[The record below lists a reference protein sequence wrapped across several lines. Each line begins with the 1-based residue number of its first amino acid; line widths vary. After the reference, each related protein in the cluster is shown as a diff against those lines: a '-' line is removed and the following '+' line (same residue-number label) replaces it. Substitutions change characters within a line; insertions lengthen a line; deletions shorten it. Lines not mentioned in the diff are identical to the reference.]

1 MTGVREMDI
10 GIMEGLL
17 ERAGF
22 QIDEADYKDDFLAAY
37 VCTRK
42 SEVRPVKELTGAAQ
56 QLR

>member
-1 MTGVREMDI
+1 MIGVREMDI
-10 GIMEGLL
+10 WIMEGLL

-42 SEVRPVKELTGAAQ
+42 FEVMPARGLTVAAQ
-56 QLR
+56 ELR

>member
-1 MTGVREMDI
+1 
-10 GIMEGLL
+10 MEGLL

-42 SEVRPVKELTGAAQ
+42 PETAPAESLTVGAGQ
-56 QLR
+56 